1 MKTYDECLLCFER
14 QAADACGLCDMDAE
28 QTAGVIDS
36 VRKRL
41 ETFSRTQSPV
51 EMAVD
56 IHELVH
62 AAAGNGDP
70 YAAIKDASN
79 RACMEAMDELAGH
92 MVSANDP
99 FETALKLAIAGN
111 LIDFGAYKPVNL
123 SEGHI
128 LKTVQETMEL
138 PLVGDSPEKLK
149 ALIDGAESILFVG
162 DNAGECFLD
171 TFLLDQL
178 PCEKITYAVRGFPV
192 LNDAN
197 RPDAELAGVH
207 NYCRLI
213 DTGDGTPGV
222 NLSRCSDEFM
232 EVFNKADLIIAKGQG
247 NYESLSDGH
256 DTPCVF
262 LTKVK
267 CPVIARDIGYP
278 VGSSVIQIINTKN
291 GEIK

>member
-1 MKTYDECLLCFER
+1 MCFER
-14 QAADACGLCDMDAE
+14 QAADACSLCDME
-28 QTAGVIDS
+28 QAQIAGVIES

-41 ETFSRTQSPV
+41 ETFSRSQSPV

-56 IHELVH
+56 INEIVN
-62 AAAGNGDP
+62 AAAGVNDP

-79 RACMEAMDELAGH
+79 RACREAMDDLSEYMTDA
-92 MVSANDP
+92 ADT
-99 FETALKLAIAGN
+99 FETALKLSIAGN
-111 LIDFGAYKPVNL
+111 LIDFGAYKPVTL

-138 PLVGDSPEKLK
+138 PLTGNSPLELK
-149 ALIDGAESILFVG
+149 ALIDEAKSILFVG

-171 TFLLDQL
+171 TFLLDQM
-178 PCEKITYAVRGFPV
+178 PCEKVTYAVRGKPV

-197 RPDAELAGVH
+197 RADAELAGIPK
-207 NYCRLI
+207 YCRLI
-213 DTGDGTPGV
+213 DTGDDTPGV
-222 NLSRCSDEFM
+222 NLERCSEEFM

-267 CPVIARDIGYP
+267 CPVIARDIGHP
-278 VGSSVIQIINTKN
+278 VGSSVIQIINKN
-291 GEIK
+291 SNN